1 MSVEGGSAPITYSL
15 REDASN
21 GVDNASFKV
30 DGSNLK
36 VNTTPLNGVDNASFK
51 VDGSNLKVNTTP
63 LVKKDYKVSLKVTDK
78 NNKTATKNI
87 TVSVGTPA
95 ISALNITPVES
106 LQAP

>member
-36 VNTTPLNGVDNASFK
+36 VNTTPL
-51 VDGSNLKVNTTP
+51 TT
-63 LVKKDYKVSLKVTDK
+63 KAYKVAL
-78 NNKTATKNI
+78 TATDTHGKTKI
-87 TVSVGTPA
+87 KMQ
-95 ISALNITPVES
+95 L
-106 LQAP
+106 